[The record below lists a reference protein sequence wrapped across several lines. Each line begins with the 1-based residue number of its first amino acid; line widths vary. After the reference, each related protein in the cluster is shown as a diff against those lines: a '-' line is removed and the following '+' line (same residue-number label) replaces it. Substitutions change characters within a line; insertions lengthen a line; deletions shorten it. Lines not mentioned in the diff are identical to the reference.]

1 MSALILDKYLSM
13 MMKRWQGP
21 EESRM
26 GKGGGIVFGS
36 RWDLGGGKSEGWRLT
51 FLVGI
56 PLLPFELAVPDWTGC
71 LSSRTSS
78 FLSAKYG

>member
-1 MSALILDKYLSM
+1 MSAVILDKYLSM

-21 EESRM
+21 EATRM
-26 GKGGGIVFGS
+26 GKGGDRVWEPMGPG
-36 RWDLGGGKSEGWRLT
+36 RGKSEGWRLT

>member
-1 MSALILDKYLSM
+1 MSAVILDKYLSM

-21 EESRM
+21 EATRM
-26 GKGGGIVFGS
+26 GKGGGLCLGADGT
-36 RWDLGGGKSEGWRLT
+36 WGGGKSEGWRLT

>member
-1 MSALILDKYLSM
+1 MSAVILDKYLSM

-21 EESRM
+21 EATRM
-26 GKGGGIVFGS
+26 GKGGDCVWEPMGP
-36 RWDLGGGKSEGWRLT
+36 GGGESEGWRLT